1 MAAIRDERTRRAVI
15 SAPPRTT
22 VGHPIG
28 VVAIRLDYPKLPGNV
43 VNADTF
49 DYPVLYEE
57 VVFEIERLFAGDP
70 TLVEDVVAAARRLE
84 AAGVSAIV
92 GACGFF
98 AHFQQ
103 EVANAVDVPVF
114 LSSLVTGDGVNV
126 LSAAGSYSPFS
137 CR

>member
-1 MAAIRDERTRRAVI
+1 MAAIRDERDRRAVI

-28 VVAIRLDYPKLPGNV
+28 IIAIRLDYPKLPGNV

-70 TLVEDVVAAARRLE
+70 SLLQRVAWRRRASPRLQVP
-84 AAGVSAIV
+84 AVSSRT
-92 GACGFF
+92 
-98 AHFQQ
+98 
-103 EVANAVDVPVF
+103 
-114 LSSLVTGDGVNV
+114 SSRMWLT
-126 LSAAGSYSPFS
+126 P
-137 CR
+137 